1 MLTTK
6 RLILR
11 AARQSDLMDLFAI
24 YSDAR
29 AMRYWSTPPHDT
41 PTRTQENLDRM
52 LIASGPLVYF
62 VIEMDSRVIGTA
74 GMHHDNE
81 VGFLLHPDHWRK
93 GIVREAMQ
101 AIIPRIWAVTDV
113 PYVMADADPLNIA
126 SCGLLEN
133 LGFHISHSATN
144 TFCINGVWS
153 DSVYYRL
160 YRPS

>member
-41 PTRTQENLDRM
+41 PARTQENLDRM

-62 VIEMDSRVIGTA
+62 VIEMDGRVIGTA

-113 PYVMADADPLNIA
+113 PDVMADADPLNIA

-133 LGFHISHSATN
+133 LGFHISHSAKN